1 MKLRKLISLREE
13 TKGMISLYE
22 EHFKICE
29 YTTREEIDLFLKH
42 CSVEERQDLLLIAA
56 TNDTIRL
63 GKEYGVATL
72 GYSRPNQQVSSPSM
86 ENFLGGVEYVLESLE
101 EVESSFL
108 EKVHQRYHQLPWTIA
123 KTKRCIIRELS
134 MEDVDTLFELYQDK
148 ELTRYTEPLL
158 EYEEEL
164 NKQRAYIDHM
174 YRYFGYGMWLVFL
187 KDTGE
192 LIGRAGLEHR
202 QIHASL
208 TQNKELDL
216 SKEWESS
223 TVIELGYLIKSNYQ
237 GQGIATE
244 VCQAILQYAEAELE
258 IEELNCFIEEG
269 NIPSVKLA
277 ESLGFSYVSTIVEQ
291 DRKMLRFIRKSHII
305 KH

>member
-1 MKLRKLISLREE
+1 MKLSKLISLREE
-13 TKGMISLYE
+13 TQGRISPYKD
-22 EHFKICE
+22 HFKICE
-29 YTTREEIDLFLKH
+29 YTTREELELFLKH
-42 CSVEERQDLLLIAA
+42 CSVEERQDLLLIAG
-56 TNDTIRL
+56 TKDTIGL
-63 GKEYGVATL
+63 GKEYEVATL
-72 GYSRPNQQVSSPSM
+72 GYSKPHKQTSSSSM
-86 ENFLGGVEYVLESLE
+86 ENFLSGVEYVLESFE
-101 EVESSFL
+101 EVDASFL
-108 EKVHQRYHQLPWTIA
+108 EKVHQRYHQIPWIIA
-123 KTKRCIIRELS
+123 QTKRCIIRELC
-134 MEDVDTLFELYQDK
+134 MDDFDAFYELYQDK
-148 ELTRYTEPLL
+148 ELTKYTEPLL
-158 EYEEEL
+158 EYEDEL
-164 NKQRAYIDHM
+164 EKQRAYVDHM

-202 QIHASL
+202 QIYDSCRTTIDKDAY
-208 TQNKELDL
+208 
-216 SKEWESS
+216 KEWEQE
-223 TVIELGYLIKSNYQ
+223 TVIELGYLIKTKYQ

-244 VCQAILQYAEAELE
+244 VCQAILQYAKEELE